1 MLLLDR
7 NNEPTSTV
15 YYLSA
20 SIYDYL
26 GGNDG
31 LDSATLYQRIMLE
44 MVGKEVSYEFFM
56 MALDFLFLLNRVT
69 VDEKGGLHVHQVIAN
84 PQLHNQH
91 NHA

>member
-20 SIYDYL
+20 SIYNYL
-26 GGNDG
+26 SGNDG
-31 LDSATLYQRIMLE
+31 LDAAALYQQIMLE
-44 MVGKEVSYEFFM
+44 IVGKEVSYEFFM
-56 MALDFLFLLNRVT
+56 MALDFLFLLDRVT

-84 PQLHNQH
+84 PQHRN
-91 NHA
+91 

>member
-26 GGNDG
+26 DGNDG
-31 LDSATLYQRIMLE
+31 LDAATLYQRIMLE

-69 VDEKGGLHVHQVIAN
+69 VDERGGLHVHQVIAN